1 MEELEDETIGLR
13 TRLSRLK
20 LALRYIDEPLAV
32 TLLQEV
38 IADIENRLT
47 QVAAIRAQRPLDVAQ
62 PIAQQQQQPQNTDE
76 KE

>member
-32 TLLQEV
+32 TLLEEV
-38 IADIENRLT
+38 IADIEKRLT
-47 QVAAIRAQRPLDVAQ
+47 PVAAARAQRPLDVAQ
-62 PIAQQQQQPQNTDE
+62 PIAQQPQDTDE